1 MNLHGLGFDCSMEPS
16 ALATWSCKQ
25 RMLKP
30 LVPLPDRQMAG
41 AASGQ
46 KHTESC
52 FSKMAVSRQSIADFE
67 LAHHNEACAIG
78 E

>member
-1 MNLHGLGFDCSMEPS
+1 MLNPMVS
-16 ALATWSCKQ
+16 LA
-25 RMLKP
+25 
-30 LVPLPDRQMAG
+30 VRQVAG

-52 FSKMAVSRQSIADFE
+52 FSKTAVGRQSIADFE